1 VLRNVTSLRGEVLL
15 ARDGD
20 MGLVDDVYFDDE
32 QWSVRY
38 LVVDTGHVMPE
49 RRVLI
54 APDTTLPG
62 RPDDKVIRVR
72 LTRDE
77 VQRSPNVDTALPVA
91 FQYDVCQRR
100 RAASD
105 PHLRS
110 SEIVLGC
117 RIQALDGPAGRVTDF
132 VVDDTTWSIERLVV
146 DTGKWFGTQVLIAPQ
161 SVRHIDWTW
170 RNVHVALARE
180 AVRASQRA

>member
-1 VLRNVTSLRGEVLL
+1 VLRNLTALRGDVLL
-15 ARDGD
+15 ASDGD

-32 QWSVRY
+32 RWSVRY

-54 APDTTLPG
+54 APGAIVPG

-72 LTRDE
+72 LTRHE
-77 VQRSPNVDTALPVA
+77 VERSPDVATALPVA
-91 FQYDVCQRR
+91 LQYDLSLQR

-117 RIQALDGPAGRVTDF
+117 RVQALDGPAGRVADF
-132 VVDDTTWSIERLVV
+132 IVDDATWSIKHLVIE
-146 DTGKWFGTQVLIAPQ
+146 TGKWFGTQVLIAPR
-161 SVRHIDWTW
+161 SVRHIDWPW
-170 RNVHVALARE
+170 RSLHVALARE
-180 AVRASQRA
+180 AVRASPRA